1 MKKIIM
7 FIIEAVILILLFSL
21 YEYLK
26 KQDNT
31 VIKVLVK
38 LIQIIFIIIVAGLYV
53 LMIWAL
59 VGYLKEGNTKAVI
72 SLLIPIVLLTIF
84 TGLNI
89 YLRIKD
95 RDD

>member
-7 FIIEAVILILLFSL
+7 FIIEAAILILLFSL

-38 LIQIIFIIIVAGLYV
+38 LVQITFIILVIGLYI

-59 VGYLKEGNTKAVI
+59 VDYIKEGNTKAVI
-72 SLLIPIVLLTIF
+72 SLLIPIALLTIF
-84 TGLNI
+84 TVLNI
-89 YLRIKD
+89 YLRRKEEK
-95 RDD
+95 